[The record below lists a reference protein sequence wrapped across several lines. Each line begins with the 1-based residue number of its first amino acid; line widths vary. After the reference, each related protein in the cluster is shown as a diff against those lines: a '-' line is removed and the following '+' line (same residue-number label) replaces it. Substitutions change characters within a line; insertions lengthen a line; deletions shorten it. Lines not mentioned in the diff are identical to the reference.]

1 MYLSY
6 HMIMFVNYVEGIQE
20 ENSRLVR
27 IHPLFSLILT
37 PVNLVH
43 KSFLSHLMIIGILFL
58 MMQHFLFY
66 KIFNKFFRHDQ
77 SHKLVNYTCCN
88 YLLINLLYA
97 IRTFMFNPIYIL
109 TTIKQCNML
118 TVLNC
123 NIYLPYLPHQHYCK
137 KFIQDLQKLYI
148 KGL

>member
-1 MYLSY
+1 MYFSY
-6 HMIMFVNYVEGIQE
+6 HMMMFVNYVEGIQD

-27 IHPLFSLILT
+27 IHPLFNLILT

-43 KSFLSHLMIIGILFL
+43 KSFLSHLTIIGILSL

-77 SHKLVNYTCCN
+77 SHKLIKYPCHN

-97 IRTFMFNPIYIL
+97 LHIFLFSPVHLL
-109 TTIKQCNML
+109 TGIKQYNML

-123 NIYLPYLPHQHYCK
+123 NIYPPYLPHQYYCK
-137 KFIQDLQKLYI
+137 KFIRDLERL
-148 KGL
+148 